1 MKTSL
6 LKPVA
11 LAAMLAATGAA
22 NAAITVFTSSASF
35 LAAVGATGT
44 DTFAGFS
51 ITDITASPINR
62 SAGAFGYT
70 GSATNGFF
78 GGGTT
83 ANPFLS
89 TNTYSDPMVI
99 TPTSV
104 IAGIGGDFF
113 GSNISGL
120 YAAGPV
126 TVTATDSLGATIAQ
140 TISPSSATAGSF
152 LGFVSDAN
160 IASLTIASA
169 TGQVAPFVWPSVDN
183 LTLAAAIP
191 EPGTYALM
199 LGGLGL
205 VGFLARRRRAD

>member
-11 LAAMLAATGAA
+11 LAALLAATGAA

-35 LAAVGATGT
+35 LAAVGASGT
-44 DTFAGFS
+44 DAFTGFS
-51 ITDITASPINR
+51 ITGVTASPINR
-62 SAGAFGYT
+62 TAGSFDYSA
-70 GSATNGFF
+70 SAANGFF

-89 TNTYSDPMVI
+89 TNTFSDPIVI
-99 TPTSV
+99 TPSAGL
-104 IAGIGGDFF
+104 AGIGGEFF
-113 GSNISGL
+113 ASNISGL
-120 YAAGPV
+120 YTAGPV
-126 TVTATDSLGATIAQ
+126 TVTVLDSLGATSVQ
-140 TISPSSATAGSF
+140 TISPTSATAGSF
-152 LGFVSDAN
+152 LGFVSDAS
-160 IASLTIASA
+160 IASMTIASVG
-169 TGQVAPFVWPSVDN
+169 GQPSNTWPSVDN
-183 LTLAAAIP
+183 LRLAAPIP